1 MGVKGG
7 RWNWQVAG
15 LDRYE
20 ELDGVEHPTPCE
32 LIEVLP
38 SKGIEVQGG
47 MIDLHGRKKKTFS
60 KIL

>member
-20 ELDGVEHPTPCE
+20 ELDDVGHPTPCE

-47 MIDLHGRKKKTFS
+47 MIRCEQKE
-60 KIL
+60 